1 MERGAERGVERGA
14 ERGVELGAERGVER
28 GADPVAPSKA
38 PLEVIAASL
47 RRERRRSG
55 LSLTEVARRAGIAKS
70 TLSQL
75 ESGAGNPSLE
85 TLWAICVALDA
96 PFSRLLDPQRP
107 HTQVIR
113 ADEGP
118 TVAAAEADYQA
129 TLLAA
134 CPPGARRDI
143 YRIQAEPGHARA
155 SEPHMPGV
163 VEHVVLGAGRA
174 LVGVAGEAAELSPG
188 DYIRYPGDVPHVF
201 EALEPGTRAVL
212 LSEHT

>member
-1 MERGAERGVERGA
+1 MAN
-14 ERGVELGAERGVER
+14 
-28 GADPVAPSKA
+28 PPSAKTASEKA

-75 ESGAGNPSLE
+75 ESGTGNPSVE
-85 TLWAICVALDA
+85 TLWAICVALDV
-96 PFSRLLDPQRP
+96 PFSRMVDPPRP
-107 HTQVIR
+107 HIQVIR
-113 ADEGP
+113 AHEGP
-118 TVAAAEADYQA
+118 TVAAAEADYLA

-163 VEHVVLGAGRA
+163 VEHVVLSTGRA
-174 LVGVAGEAAELSPG
+174 LVGVTGEPVELAPG
-188 DYIRYPGDVPHVF
+188 DYIKYPGDVAHVF
-201 EALEPGTRAVL
+201 EALEPGTLAVL
-212 LSEHT
+212 LSEHA

>member
-1 MERGAERGVERGA
+1 MTNTQSE
-14 ERGVELGAERGVER
+14 
-28 GADPVAPSKA
+28 KA
-38 PLEVIAASL
+38 LLEVIAASL
-47 RRERRRSG
+47 RRERRRTG

-75 ESGAGNPSLE
+75 ESGVGNPSLE

-96 PFSRLLDPQRP
+96 PFSRLLDPPRP
-107 HTQVIR
+107 HIQVIR

-134 CPPGARRDI
+134 CPPGARRDV

-163 VEHVVLGAGRA
+163 VEHVVIGSGRA
-174 LVGVAGEAAELSPG
+174 LVGVAGEPTELRPG

-201 EALEPGTRAVL
+201 EALEPRTQAVL

>member
-1 MERGAERGVERGA
+1 MTNIQPGEPA
-14 ERGVELGAERGVER
+14 
-28 GADPVAPSKA
+28 KA

-47 RRERRRSG
+47 RRERRRAG

-75 ESGAGNPSLE
+75 ESGTGNPSLE

-96 PFSRLLDPQRP
+96 PFSRLLDPPSP
-107 HTQVIR
+107 HILLIR

-118 TVAAAEADYQA
+118 TVSSAEADYQA

-134 CPPGARRDI
+134 CPPGARRDV
-143 YRIQAEPGHARA
+143 YRILAEPGPARA

-163 VEHVVLGAGRA
+163 VEHVVIGSGRA
-174 LVGVAGEAAELSPG
+174 LVGVAGEVVELSPG
-188 DYIRYPGDVPHVF
+188 DYIRYPADVPHVF
-201 EALEPGTRAVL
+201 EALEPGTQAVL
-212 LSEHT
+212 VSEHT